1 MSLLSNP
8 KSKKNFV
15 TMVQDTTII
24 RGSSFQVTGRAVSY
38 SPPLKVE
45 LPLQYLLRESMGC
58 GVSNEMPLV
67 EEDAISKN
75 LQRSKESTSSSGGVC
90 MFCWLCQSQR
100 GSFCTRAALLVKQ
113 PVFFST
119 SPNKAKLLI
128 QFQCN

>member
-67 EEDAISKN
+67 EEDAINKDLRNKSN
-75 LQRSKESTSSSGGVC
+75 SGVLYIC
-90 MFCWLCQSQR
+90 SIFLK
-100 GSFCTRAALLVKQ
+100 KQ
-113 PVFFST
+113 PFFGQIYHRGRTHSALT
-119 SPNKAKLLI
+119 KSI
-128 QFQCN
+128 